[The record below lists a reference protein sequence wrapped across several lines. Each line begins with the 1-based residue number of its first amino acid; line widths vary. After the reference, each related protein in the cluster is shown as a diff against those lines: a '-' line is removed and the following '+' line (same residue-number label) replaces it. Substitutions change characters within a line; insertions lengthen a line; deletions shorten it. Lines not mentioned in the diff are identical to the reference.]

1 MIYTDKNKKIK
12 DIFKYIIC
20 ALGILGAAV
29 ILDEII
35 VKIINFAGVKPSDA
49 AEKEINWGKYGIL
62 ESLQLII
69 VNIISAIK
77 NIKYYPV
84 LIFDIVSV
92 IGLAIGILQSD
103 KKKNW
108 MILVIFIAMFLSNFG
123 ISILQLDSVMY
134 RTCASWGLF
143 TAAIVMVAYRFL
155 SEYKI
160 TQILAIIVISI
171 LVLQQTKTLNQLFY
185 NDYMRYQ
192 KDLHIAYELIYD
204 LEKDYDTSK
213 PLVIMGTPYKGIGK
227 YGAQSN
233 SLSVLWWGKK
243 AFNDNGRE
251 FIKFLNSLGYDFKVP
266 TDEEYEKGKIE
277 VVSFLKND
285 PDLDASDPRV
295 IGYKGKNYL
304 TTMSYLRLV
313 SSTDGIHF
321 KDEPEFPPIF
331 GKGELEAFGIE
342 DCRVATTEDGFY
354 LTFTEVSSVA
364 VGVGLIHTNDWKNY
378 TRHGMIFPP
387 HNKDCALFEQKIGD
401 KYFAL
406 HRPSSPELG
415 GNYIWLAESPDR
427 LHWGNHKCVATT
439 RDGMWDCARVG
450 AGAAPI
456 KTEEGWLEIYH
467 GADFNHRYCLG
478 ALLLDLN
485 DPSKV
490 IARSEEPIMEPIAA
504 YEQTGFFGNVVFT
517 NGHLVDGDTITMY
530 YGASDEVICKAELS
544 ISEILNVLK
553 QTQKK

>member
-1 MIYTDKNKKIK
+1 MDIAKRCEQNPLLAPK
-12 DIFKYIIC
+12 DLKAGINGMEITCLLNPGVFKYQ
-20 ALGILGAAV
+20 G
-29 ILDEII
+29 
-35 VKIINFAGVKPSDA
+35 KIWLLLRV
-49 AEKEINWGKYGIL
+49 AERPIQKEG
-62 ESLQLII
+62 
-69 VNIISAIK
+69 IISFPI
-77 NIKYYPV
+77 
-84 LIFDIVSV
+84 
-92 IGLAIGILQSD
+92 
-103 KKKNW
+103 
-108 MILVIFIAMFLSNFG
+108 
-123 ISILQLDSVMY
+123 
-134 RTCASWGLF
+134 
-143 TAAIVMVAYRFL
+143 
-155 SEYKI
+155 
-160 TQILAIIVISI
+160 
-171 LVLQQTKTLNQLFY
+171 Y
-185 NDYMRYQ
+185 N
-192 KDLHIAYELIYD
+192 
-204 LEKDYDTSK
+204 
-213 PLVIMGTPYKGIGK
+213 
-227 YGAQSN
+227 
-233 SLSVLWWGKK
+233 
-243 AFNDNGRE
+243 
-251 FIKFLNSLGYDFKVP
+251 
-266 TDEEYEKGKIE
+266 EKGKIE

-285 PDLDASDPRV
+285 P
-295 IGYKGKNYL
+295 
-304 TTMSYLRLV
+304 
-313 SSTDGIHF
+313 
-321 KDEPEFPPIF
+321 
-331 GKGELEAFGIE
+331 
-342 DCRVATTEDGFY
+342 
-354 LTFTEVSSVA
+354 FTEVSSVA